1 MPSRPHSAAHLTVVP
16 HMPLPLAAQFPS
28 ADTQALRRMF
38 VYGTLMS
45 TAGGAYGQAARSRL
59 KREAPERQ
67 AAVIRGRLFEL
78 GRYPGL
84 IDSAEARDDV
94 HGQLLE
100 LTDPA
105 ATMTWLDEY
114 EAISTDPEAD
124 NEYARVVRSV
134 RLSDGTAVTAWV
146 YLYQKPVTGLI
157 RVASGRWLARPAND
171 LAD

>member
-1 MPSRPHSAAHLTVVP
+1 MPIPNS
-16 HMPLPLAAQFPS
+16 AQFPS
-28 ADTQALRRMF
+28 SEAQPLRRMF

-67 AAVIRGRLFEL
+67 AAVMRGRLFEL

-84 IDSAEARDDV
+84 TDSADAHDEV

-105 ATMTWLDEY
+105 ATMHWLDEY
-114 EAISTDPEAD
+114 EAISTDPDTD

-134 RLSDGTAVTAWV
+134 RLADGAAVTAWV
-146 YLYQKPVTGLI
+146 YLYQRPVTGLV
-157 RVASGRWLARPAND
+157 RVTSGRRPHGLNRRPGS
-171 LAD
+171 